1 MYISRVVTE
10 SELVA
15 RSEKLET
22 SLDSGNHAG
31 QGGIGGLL
39 LQSYGCAECIE
50 KKFFVKLW
58 KINGF

>member
-31 QGGIGGLL
+31 QWVIGGIL
-39 LQSYGCAECIE
+39 LQSYGCLRGVHR
-50 KKFFVKLW
+50 KKILR
-58 KINGF
+58 

>member
-31 QGGIGGLL
+31 QGGNRRVIITKLRMFARSASKTNSSL
-39 LQSYGCAECIE
+39 NYE
-50 KKFFVKLW
+50 K
-58 KINGF
+58 

>member
-50 KKFFVKLW
+50 KKFFV
-58 KINGF
+58 